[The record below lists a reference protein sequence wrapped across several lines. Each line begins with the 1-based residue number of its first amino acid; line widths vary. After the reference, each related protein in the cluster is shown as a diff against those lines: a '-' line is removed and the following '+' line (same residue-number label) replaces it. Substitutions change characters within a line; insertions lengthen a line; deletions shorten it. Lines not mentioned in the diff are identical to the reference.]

1 MTKQILSTLAAILLL
16 SGCAAD
22 PTVFALI
29 PTPVSIHPDQPCEPA
44 REAVFVA
51 YHGSSSE
58 LVIYCG
64 EDPVEDMWLLEW
76 AEEAI
81 TRDGGGKLAEAFG
94 KNGEPVVVTTF
105 YMGVFLAADRAC
117 LEDRGELA
125 TLIESYAKEYQNRPN
140 VDFPFLSAA
149 FLLSSEI
156 VAPGR
161 HNGAAKQAKS
171 SESSR
176 VDCSDKV
183 ASFTVIPDPPPLC
196 ITDSSGGESLCFN
209 EGPKI
214 SLGPTSGLWSAESL
228 PVFRAE
234 SR

>member
-1 MTKQILSTLAAILLL
+1 MTKLILSTLAAIILL

-22 PTVFALI
+22 PAVFALI
-29 PTPVSIHPDQPCEPA
+29 PTPVSEHPDQPCEPN

-51 YHGSSSE
+51 YHDSSSE

-64 EDPVEDMWLLEW
+64 EDPVEDKWLLDW
-76 AEEAI
+76 AKEAI
-81 TRDGGGKLAEAFG
+81 TRDGGQKLAEAFG

-117 LEDRGELA
+117 LEGRGELA
-125 TLIESYAKEYQNRPN
+125 TLIDSYAREFQKRPN

-149 FLLSSEI
+149 YLLSSEI

-161 HNGAAKQAKS
+161 HNGSAKLTES
-171 SESSR
+171 SESIQ

-196 ITDSSGGESLCFN
+196 ITNSSDGESLCFN
-209 EGPKI
+209 EGSKV
-214 SLGPTSGLWSAESL
+214 SLGSTSGWWSSESL
-228 PVFRAE
+228 PE
-234 SR
+234 S